1 MKKFK
6 VTATEEIWYEKIVE
20 AENEDEAY
28 KVFAE
33 TLDNDDIVE
42 GRGFEVD
49 EIMLLKYILRGV
61 LLLLEYFTWLFG
73 FYEWQ
78 HFKCLILLGLF
89 FRLGFTW
96 FFRGL

>member
-33 TLDNDDIVE
+33 TLDNEDIVE

-49 EIMLLKYILRGV
+49 NIEEV
-61 LLLLEYFTWLFG
+61 E
-73 FYEWQ
+73 EDD
-78 HFKCLILLGLF
+78 
-89 FRLGFTW
+89 
-96 FFRGL
+96 

>member
-6 VTATEEIWYEKIVE
+6 VTATEEVWYEKIVE

-33 TLDNDDIVE
+33 TLDNEDIVE

-49 EIMLLKYILRGV
+49 EIILLKEERD
-61 LLLLEYFTWLFG
+61 ED
-73 FYEWQ
+73 
-78 HFKCLILLGLF
+78 
-89 FRLGFTW
+89 
-96 FFRGL
+96 

>member
-6 VTATEEIWYEKIVE
+6 VTATEEVWYEKIVE

-33 TLDNDDIVE
+33 TLDNEDIVE

-49 EIMLLKYILRGV
+49 NIVEV
-61 LLLLEYFTWLFG
+61 E
-73 FYEWQ
+73 EDD
-78 HFKCLILLGLF
+78 
-89 FRLGFTW
+89 
-96 FFRGL
+96 

>member
-6 VTATEEIWYEKIVE
+6 VTATEEVWYEKIVE

-33 TLDNDDIVE
+33 TLDNEDIVE

-49 EIMLLKYILRGV
+49 NIVEV
-61 LLLLEYFTWLFG
+61 E
-73 FYEWQ
+73 EDED
-78 HFKCLILLGLF
+78 
-89 FRLGFTW
+89 
-96 FFRGL
+96 

>member
-33 TLDNDDIVE
+33 TLDNEDIVE

-49 EIMLLKYILRGV
+49 NIVEV
-61 LLLLEYFTWLFG
+61 E
-73 FYEWQ
+73 EDD
-78 HFKCLILLGLF
+78 
-89 FRLGFTW
+89 
-96 FFRGL
+96 

>member
-1 MKKFK
+1 MKKYK

-33 TLDNDDIVE
+33 TLDNEDIVE

-49 EIMLLKYILRGV
+49 NIMQLKEERDD
-61 LLLLEYFTWLFG
+61 
-73 FYEWQ
+73 
-78 HFKCLILLGLF
+78 
-89 FRLGFTW
+89 
-96 FFRGL
+96 

>member
-1 MKKFK
+1 MKKYK

-33 TLDNDDIVE
+33 TLDNEDIVE

-49 EIMLLKYILRGV
+49 NIVEV
-61 LLLLEYFTWLFG
+61 E
-73 FYEWQ
+73 EDED
-78 HFKCLILLGLF
+78 
-89 FRLGFTW
+89 
-96 FFRGL
+96 

>member
-6 VTATEEIWYEKIVE
+6 VMATEEVWYEKIVE

-33 TLDNDDIVE
+33 TLDNEDIVE

-49 EIMLLKYILRGV
+49 NIVEV
-61 LLLLEYFTWLFG
+61 END
-73 FYEWQ
+73 
-78 HFKCLILLGLF
+78 
-89 FRLGFTW
+89 
-96 FFRGL
+96 

>member
-1 MKKFK
+1 MKKYK

-33 TLDNDDIVE
+33 TLDNEDIVE

-49 EIMLLKYILRGV
+49 DIMLLKEERD
-61 LLLLEYFTWLFG
+61 E
-73 FYEWQ
+73 
-78 HFKCLILLGLF
+78 
-89 FRLGFTW
+89 
-96 FFRGL
+96 

>member
-6 VTATEEIWYEKIVE
+6 VMATEEVWYEKIVE

-33 TLDNDDIVE
+33 TLDNEDIVE

-49 EIMLLKYILRGV
+49 NIVEV
-61 LLLLEYFTWLFG
+61 E
-73 FYEWQ
+73 EDED
-78 HFKCLILLGLF
+78 
-89 FRLGFTW
+89 
-96 FFRGL
+96 

>member
-33 TLDNDDIVE
+33 TLDNEDIVE

-49 EIMLLKYILRGV
+49 DIMLLKEERD
-61 LLLLEYFTWLFG
+61 E
-73 FYEWQ
+73 
-78 HFKCLILLGLF
+78 
-89 FRLGFTW
+89 
-96 FFRGL
+96 

>member
-28 KVFAE
+28 EVFAQ
-33 TLDNDDIVE
+33 TLDNSDIVD

-49 EIMLLKYILRGV
+49 DITEV
-61 LLLLEYFTWLFG
+61 EDD
-73 FYEWQ
+73 
-78 HFKCLILLGLF
+78 
-89 FRLGFTW
+89 
-96 FFRGL
+96 

>member
-1 MKKFK
+1 MKKYK

-33 TLDNDDIVE
+33 TLDNEDIVE

-49 EIMLLKYILRGV
+49 NIMQLKEERD
-61 LLLLEYFTWLFG
+61 E
-73 FYEWQ
+73 
-78 HFKCLILLGLF
+78 
-89 FRLGFTW
+89 
-96 FFRGL
+96 

>member
-1 MKKFK
+1 MKKYK

-49 EIMLLKYILRGV
+49 EIMLLKEERDD
-61 LLLLEYFTWLFG
+61 
-73 FYEWQ
+73 
-78 HFKCLILLGLF
+78 
-89 FRLGFTW
+89 
-96 FFRGL
+96 